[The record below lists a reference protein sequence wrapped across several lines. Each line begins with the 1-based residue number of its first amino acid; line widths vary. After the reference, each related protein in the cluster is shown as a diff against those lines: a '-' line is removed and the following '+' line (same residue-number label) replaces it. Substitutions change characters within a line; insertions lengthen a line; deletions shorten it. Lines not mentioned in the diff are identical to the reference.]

1 MTSLRGT
8 VKCEHSTRLLRREA
22 LPSLHLC
29 NHLVPMS
36 PRRYYEGGAS
46 SVYFWDLEGESFAAC
61 VLLKKDA
68 EEKKKL
74 QSGNWDAIHVVEVRP
89 VRPKV
94 AAYKLT
100 TTIMLRIST
109 SHAVGNNPGTLNLS
123 GSLTRQKEEE
133 LAVSDTAAH
142 VANMGRLIEE
152 MENRMRDTVQ
162 SIYFGKTKSV
172 VDGLYRAQGADM
184 SQKKDMLA
192 AALISEMALKKK
204 G

>member
-1 MTSLRGT
+1 M
-8 VKCEHSTRLLRREA
+8 
-22 LPSLHLC
+22 
-29 NHLVPMS
+29 
-36 PRRYYEGGAS
+36 
-46 SVYFWDLEGESFAAC
+46 YFWDLEGESFAAC

-89 VRPKV
+89 IRPKL

-109 SHAVGNNPGTLNLS
+109 SHAVGSNPGTLNLS

-133 LAVSDTAAH
+133 LAVADAAAH
-142 VANMGRLIEE
+142 VANMGRLIED

-172 VDGLYRAQGADM
+172 VDGLYRAQSADM

-192 AALISEMALKKK
+192 AALMSEMALKKR